1 MPTLWQKKTVISKV
15 KRINNCNLIFS
26 LWINYQYEFYCCLDL
41 EGQYYEILLKFLH
54 PFAHPDYLFSSLRG
68 YTWVDCLKKK
78 KKKSLCLHVYQRGV
92 CACVCDDVVVKRQC
106 KDMTGILR
114 KEEGQECDGGNILRR
129 GRGNVSTE

>member
-1 MPTLWQKKTVISKV
+1 M
-15 KRINNCNLIFS
+15 
-26 LWINYQYEFYCCLDL
+26 DL

-68 YTWVDCLKKK
+68 YTFHLSRLSQEEEEEEFMFTRVSAW
-78 KKKSLCLHVYQRGV
+78 SV
-92 CACVCDDVVVKRQC
+92 CVCVCDDVVVKRQC

-114 KEEGQECDGGNILRR
+114 KEEEGQECDGGNILRR